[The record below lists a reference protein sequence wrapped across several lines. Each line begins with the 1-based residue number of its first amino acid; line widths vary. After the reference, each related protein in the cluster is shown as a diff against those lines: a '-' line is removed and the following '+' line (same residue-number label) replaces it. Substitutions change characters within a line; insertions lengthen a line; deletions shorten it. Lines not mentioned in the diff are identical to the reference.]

1 MSYNYL
7 SNALTRLAEQ
17 QGKIDTFMGT
27 KFSRHMTKTIEGVK
41 EVSQSYSDSV
51 SAAYATHLKNTGQ
64 PVSKE
69 IEDRKKYAKDLKEAP
84 MQVDLSKSQAAN
96 ESLYNQIIADNDK
109 AYELTKTVKNP
120 FASKKKKVDATNE
133 LDKIKGRFDVYK
145 QDKDVI
151 NNLYKKAFEAQEDPD
166 PNPSLLESR
175 VHTELL
181 DGSFKNNVVY
191 NPVVDG
197 DQKTGGYYQY
207 ENRFIALADLKTV
220 NKVDLEF
227 EETLAGSITEA
238 SELSRKGKWNE
249 SSRRELLSKVTKLVK
264 ANPTAVRPVI
274 FNGFTADEID
284 GQEESYAGLIS
295 EQHYKEYENEN
306 NVSLNSYG
314 KDMAFDE
321 LKSEDLTE
329 GFVSYLI
336 DIIDE
341 SAAGSKPAD
350 KQERNRVGRQAT
362 PLSVSEKA
370 KQTQF
375 VKNVDDPNQTN
386 FKMFNSSDRIIRKG
400 DKFFRAN
407 SKSVIYDTSPPMTR
421 EQLLKSDGLA
431 IAYKLDDPVK
441 TAASSS
447 NSSNDQEQFTMTP
460 EELDELFNTYNR

>member
-1 MSYNYL
+1 
-7 SNALTRLAEQ
+7 
-17 QGKIDTFMGT
+17 MGT

-181 DGSFKNNVVY
+181 DGSFKNSVVY

>member
-181 DGSFKNNVVY
+181 DGSFKNSVVY